1 MDRLTQW
8 NGKKWVL
15 PQGVGTFRQI
25 AERLAAYENTGLEPE
40 EIQKAFV
47 HPSNGDL
54 IRGMTDAELAS
65 FIRLVEDGEIDYGL
79 CFCSSCDHTQFDCSY
94 CAIRWVH
101 ECTDNAFGLRQA
113 GYLRKIKDD
122 AEVCAKEAA
131 EIDKRILKEQ
141 YEAFLKSKDSDV
153 RPF

>member
-25 AERLAAYENTGLEPE
+25 AERLAAYENTGLEPV

-54 IRGMTDAELAS
+54 IRSMTDAELAS

-79 CFCSSCDHTQFDCSY
+79 QFCHSCEHERFDCSY
-94 CAIRWVH
+94 CAIHWVRSN
-101 ECTDNAFGLRQA
+101 TDNAFGLRQA

-122 AEVCAKEAA
+122 AAICAKEAS

-141 YEAFLKSKDSDV
+141 YEEFLKSQGDDE